1 MKSRDMILAVV
12 IAILTVSLVYQSV
25 TKGQVSDELDSCE
38 ADATQQASS
47 SDLLIRA
54 AYKDGL
60 STCSA
65 EDEATFHDVAEKM
78 QSKMEKTDNPLKFL
92 MFKYLYNYMYD
103 WSDSWAYSDEEM
115 QKMVDEYMMGDVDF
129 L

>member
-1 MKSRDMILAVV
+1 MVYYMGKSR
-12 IAILTVSLVYQSV
+12 
-25 TKGQVSDELDSCE
+25 QVSEKLDSCE
-38 ADATQQASS
+38 ADAAQQASS

-78 QSKMEKTDNPLKFL
+78 QSKMEATSNPYKYL

-103 WSDSWAYSDEEM
+103 WSDSWAYSDEET
-115 QKMVDEYMMGDVDF
+115 QKMTDEYMMGDVEF
-129 L
+129 Q